1 MQLNASRIKVLQAQD
16 DLVSSMKEAASK
28 ELLHVSHDH
37 HVYKRL
43 LRDLVVQVSIDSADL
58 PNFILYNFDIRI
70 IFVVGM
76 TNVLQHS
83 EIDGISFLCCI
94 DHVHLGV
101 VLSVVYDSRYIFE
114 NFFQGELQ

>member
-28 ELLHVSHDH
+28 ELLHASHDH

-58 PNFILYNFDIRI
+58 PKFY
-70 IFVVGM
+70 FV
-76 TNVLQHS
+76 
-83 EIDGISFLCCI
+83 
-94 DHVHLGV
+94 
-101 VLSVVYDSRYIFE
+101 
-114 NFFQGELQ
+114 